1 MNENNEDQSKGHP
14 NDKVRRRILQYAS
27 DKFAVSGYSNV
38 SIAQF
43 ASELKMSKSTFYK
56 YYQSKEE
63 LLYAVIETFYS
74 DFEEEIAA
82 IASDSAMNTGDK
94 IQAFAMAVRRRFEN
108 VRVSSVEDL
117 QRSAPEAYEVLEQ
130 RRKKIITGNLIR
142 LFEQGVSSGY
152 IRKDVSPMLMANL
165 LLQALQYLEHPG
177 FIAGMNFTFP
187 EMFKQVFSIL
197 MEGSLTETGRGE
209 FREAEEE
216 RT

>member
-1 MNENNEDQSKGHP
+1 MNTNNEDQSKGHP
-14 NDKVRRRILQYAS
+14 NDKVRRRILRYAS
-27 DKFAVSGYSNV
+27 DRFAASGYSNV

-56 YYQSKEE
+56 YFQSKEE

-74 DFEEEIAA
+74 DFEAEIAA
-82 IASDSAMNTGDK
+82 IANDPVMDTGNK
-94 IQAFAMAVRRRFEN
+94 IQAFAMAVRRRFES

-117 QRSAPEAYEVLEQ
+117 QRSAPEAYELLEQ
-130 RRKKIITGNLIR
+130 RRKGIITGNLVR

-165 LLQALQYLEHPG
+165 LLQALQYLEHPQ
-177 FIAGMNFTFP
+177 FIAGTNFTFP

-197 MEGSLTETGRGE
+197 MEGSLTEAGRGE
-209 FREAEEE
+209 FRESEEE